1 MRAYERLLQY
11 VKVYTTSDPT
21 SGTHPSTQRQFD
33 LARMLV
39 DELHRPWCGGRHGGR
54 ALLCIRLFAR
64 HPPAA
69 RSGPPWA

>member
-11 VKVYTTSDPT
+11 VQVHTTSDPL

-39 DELHRPWCGGRHGGR
+39 E
-54 ALLCIRLFAR
+54 ALQA
-64 HPPAA
+64 P
-69 RSGPPWA
+69 GV